1 MGGDRLS
8 SLFDCIDARKV
19 TILARTIFRKSSDFY
34 LRCNRA
40 KIELLNLFSGG
51 RIMPRRKRINK
62 QQPKKKMN
70 WTTTVWYIIGALI
83 VMAMGFSLV
92 AGAFR

>member
-1 MGGDRLS
+1 MANNLRSNDIFPGNRFFII
-8 SLFDCIDARKV
+8 SLTV
-19 TILARTIFRKSSDFY
+19 LQSKSQAFF
-34 LRCNRA
+34 LW
-40 KIELLNLFSGG
+40 
-51 RIMPRRKRINK
+51 RIRYMPRRKRINK

-83 VMAMGFSLV
+83 VIAMVFSLV